1 MGLVREMWDPWIFQG
16 ESAWLVTYD
25 SGNGLK
31 WSRPVRMLIVSVVDF
46 WNPTCRRISIPF
58 KQSTRISDDTG
69 NLKQRR
75 YLFVSIKDILLVF
88 MRRFLGDKI
97 LFETLR

>member
-1 MGLVREMWDPWIFQG
+1 MWDPWIFQG
-16 ESAWLVTYD
+16 EAHGLVTYD
-25 SGNGLK
+25 SRNGLK
-31 WSRPVRMLIVSVVDF
+31 WSRSVRIENSPRFPWIYCLFQHAAELVYLS
-46 WNPTCRRISIPF
+46 
-58 KQSTRISDDTG
+58 KKSTRTSDDTG

-75 YLFVSIKDILLVF
+75 YLFVRIKDILLVF